1 MLKSKKRF
9 LFLKAP
15 SNVGGTFIK
24 KLKETI
30 DLLEKWTEHNKIKK
44 TKQNTT
50 PHHGSFNKYCRPDF
64 HIVIFRLLLLLRTSI
79 LGSNGTLLA

>member
-9 LFLKAP
+9 LFLKTP
-15 SNVGGTFIK
+15 SNVGDAFIK

-30 DLLEKWTEHNKIKK
+30 DLLEKWTEHNKKK
-44 TKQNTT
+44 IT

-64 HIVIFRLLLLLRTSI
+64 HIVVFRLLLLLRTSI

>member
-9 LFLKAP
+9 LFLKTP

-44 TKQNTT
+44 TKTKKHKT
-50 PHHGSFNKYCRPDF
+50 PHHGSFNKYCRPNFSHCQYSDF
-64 HIVIFRLLLLLRTSI
+64 CCF
-79 LGSNGTLLA
+79 